1 MRQTKLFLW
10 PILVIGVALIV
21 LPFVLSLPS
30 KASHGQTMID
40 QFRPIM
46 QPASVKTTVDYY
58 DRTFVPLGGVA
69 SGGVQAASEVPSMI
83 GALSKALRMSPS
95 QVQKFMGSFPAL
107 GGLLGSLPKLVP
119 IFTNVPPGLAH
130 YKPLV
135 STMQAN
141 VGNYASIASLPNFR
155 LFTWFFV
162 IPGVLILLLAG
173 WPLLA
178 AARSGST
185 AATPRARAAT

>member
-21 LPFVLSLPS
+21 LPFAISLPS

-40 QFRPIM
+40 QFHPIM
-46 QPASVKTTVDYY
+46 QPASVRTTVDYY
-58 DRTFVPLGGVA
+58 DRTFVPLGAVA
-69 SGGVQAASEVPSMI
+69 TGGVQAASEVPSMI
-83 GALSKALRMSPS
+83 AALSKALHMSPA
-95 QVQKFMGSFPAL
+95 QVQGFMGTFPAL
-107 GGLLGSLPKLVP
+107 GGLLGNLPKLVP

-135 STMQAN
+135 RTMQAN

-162 IPGVLILLLAG
+162 IPGVLLVLLSG
-173 WPLLA
+173 WPLLVLSRSRTEPA
-178 AARSGST
+178 ASAHI
-185 AATPRARAAT
+185 A